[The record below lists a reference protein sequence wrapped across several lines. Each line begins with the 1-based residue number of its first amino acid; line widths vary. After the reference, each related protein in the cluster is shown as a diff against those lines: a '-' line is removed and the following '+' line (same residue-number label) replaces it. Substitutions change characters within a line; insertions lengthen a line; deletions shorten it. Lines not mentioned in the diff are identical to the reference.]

1 MISEVGIDSTLEN
14 SYMDPDTDSDV
25 ISGLADA
32 PAPPPKNK
40 LNMISKLIPGSG
52 TLAGITHKLAIL
64 KQNLP
69 KMLDIQHLLQ
79 VLQVFLHYQNLK
91 PHLAKLQIKVKWI
104 NYLIKF
110 EYLIFIKSFFNIY
123 KLW

>member
-32 PAPPPKNK
+32 PAPPPKKN
-40 LNMISKLIPGSG
+40 LNLISKLIPDSG

-69 KMLDIQHLLQ
+69 KMLDIQRRISSILIGRAPTLLRS
-79 VLQVFLHYQNLK
+79 HWSRARASKAPY
-91 PHLAKLQIKVKWI
+91 
-104 NYLIKF
+104 
-110 EYLIFIKSFFNIY
+110 
-123 KLW
+123 

>member
-69 KMLDIQHLLQ
+69 KMLDIQRRISSILIGRAPTLLHSQ
-79 VLQVFLHYQNLK
+79 WSRASCTERSYYRR
-91 PHLAKLQIKVKWI
+91 P
-104 NYLIKF
+104 
-110 EYLIFIKSFFNIY
+110 
-123 KLW
+123 